1 MSWNTSYNPSMTYL
15 DIQQHH
21 KPNHKHPFK
30 NLLFTWFNEV
40 YSREITANEYYL
52 QIPGMSGKKYRY
64 LMNKISSSLE
74 EARYLEIGSWKG
86 STLCSVL
93 SNNRVQATA
102 IDNWSQ
108 FDGPRD
114 EFFANVDKTIQLGTQ
129 LTVLEK
135 DFRSIDYSTLGKF
148 NMYLFDGPHTA
159 QDQYDGLMMAQPAL
173 DPDYLL
179 VVDDW
184 NWPPAREGTHRALRE
199 LGAEVSYITIMTTP
213 DGSHPNNHSENSD
226 WHNGYF
232 LAAVSKKA

>member
-1 MSWNTSYNPSMTYL
+1 MTYL
-15 DIQQHH
+15 DIQKYQS
-21 KPNHKHPFK
+21 PNHKHPFK
-30 NLLFTWFNEV
+30 NLLFTWFT
-40 YSREITANEYYL
+40 EIQHKEILQPDYYL
-52 QIPGMSGKKYRY
+52 KIPGMSGKKYRY
-64 LMNKISSSLE
+64 LVNKLASSLE
-74 EARYLEIGSWKG
+74 EVRYLEIGSWKG

-93 SNNRVQATA
+93 HNNQVQATA

-114 EFFANVDKTIQLGTQ
+114 EFFSNVHKTQQLGTK
-129 LTVLEK
+129 LTVLEQ
-135 DFRSIDYSTLGKF
+135 DFRAIDYTGLGKF

-173 DPDYLL
+173 DQNYLL

-184 NWPPAREGTHRALRE
+184 NWPPAREGTQRALSE
-199 LGAEVSYITIMTTP
+199 LGAEVSYITIMTTS